1 MGATYATG
9 RDSAQRSEVVRSS
22 YGTGWVRETT
32 LALVSLLRGRRQ
44 SEALQAAFGE
54 TCIEDLPTD
63 FVCVST
69 NLSRGEIVLHRRG
82 PVWRA
87 VRASSSIPGVFSPV
101 CADGD
106 LLADGGVLSN
116 LPVRPVRER
125 VGGGRIVAVDLRKD
139 RDLHVEDDFGTFLS
153 GWDLLRQRLDPRRRH
168 QARVPSIGSLLAR
181 AAELGTALEDSIL
194 AGSVDV
200 RLRPP
205 TAGYGL
211 MDFSTSTADALFD
224 AGYEYSRAQFDL
236 TGMGDVVARPR
247 AGPAGRP

>member
-32 LALVSLLRGRRQ
+32 LPLVSLLRGRRQ

-106 LLADGGVLSN
+106 LLVEGGVLSN

-125 VGGGRIVAVDLRKD
+125 VGEGCIVAVDLRKD
-139 RDLHVEDDFGTFLS
+139 RDLHV
-153 GWDLLRQRLDPRRRH
+153 
-168 QARVPSIGSLLAR
+168 
-181 AAELGTALEDSIL
+181 
-194 AGSVDV
+194 
-200 RLRPP
+200 
-205 TAGYGL
+205 
-211 MDFSTSTADALFD
+211 
-224 AGYEYSRAQFDL
+224 
-236 TGMGDVVARPR
+236 
-247 AGPAGRP
+247 